1 MELIGKHALVCG
13 GSKGI
18 GRASAIALSKMGAKV
33 TILARGVDSMV
44 DTINLLD
51 RSWKQNHGFVVADSS
66 DLDNLNGKLKS
77 LVAQQNVHILINN
90 SGGPAAGPIL
100 QADSSQFISA
110 FTSHVLANHLIS
122 GIVIP
127 GMKKDHYG
135 RIINII
141 STSTKIPLKGLGV
154 SNTTRC
160 AVASWAKTLSN
171 ELASFGITVNNVL
184 PGATDTDRL
193 QQIIR
198 GRSDKMQVSED
209 TIKKEMAEEIPMLR
223 FGRPEEIA
231 AAVAFL
237 ASPRASYITGVSIP
251 VDGGRTGCL

>member
-1 MELIGKHALVCG
+1 MELVGKHALVCG

-33 TILARGVDSMV
+33 TILARGADSVMDAV
-44 DTINLLD
+44 SMLD
-51 RSWKQNHGFVVADSS
+51 RSMNQKHGFILADTS
-66 DLDNLNGKLKS
+66 DLEGLSSKLKV
-77 LVAQQNVHILINN
+77 LVAHQHVHILVNN

-100 QADSSQFISA
+100 QAEPSQFLSA
-110 FTSHVLANHLIS
+110 FTSHVLANHVIS

-154 SNTTRC
+154 SNTTRG

-171 ELASFGITVNNVL
+171 ELAPFGITVNNVL
-184 PGATDTDRL
+184 PGATATDRL
-193 QQIIR
+193 QQIIH
-198 GRSDKMQVSED
+198 GRSEKTQVPED
-209 TIKKEMAEEIPMLR
+209 SIRREMEEEIPMLR
-223 FGRPEEIA
+223 FGKPEEIA

-237 ASPRASYITGVSIP
+237 ASPAASYITGISIP
-251 VDGGRTGCL
+251 VDGGRTGSL